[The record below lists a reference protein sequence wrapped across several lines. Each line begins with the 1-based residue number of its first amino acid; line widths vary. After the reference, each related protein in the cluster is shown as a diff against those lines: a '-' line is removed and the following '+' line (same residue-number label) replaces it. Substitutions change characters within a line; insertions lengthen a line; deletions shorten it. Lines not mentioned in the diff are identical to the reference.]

1 MASSLWKILRSPALQ
16 AHALIHANTAIS
28 AIGRGGRGRGNGPGS
43 PPLGARLRQQA
54 RTTPIDWQGLA
65 TTRNSLA
72 ASIGAISAGVVVA
85 QVLIRQLDDRVVAI
99 LREQA
104 RARGVSLEQS
114 LREMLT
120 QAAQQHSDVRQRLAA
135 LRRQTPARAQDLDV
149 AALIREGREQR

>member
-1 MASSLWKILRSPALQ
+1 MTSLPTNCSCLLPVLGGAFDPWNALPWDVPNSSIGGALG
-16 AHALIHANTAIS
+16 T
-28 AIGRGGRGRGNGPGS
+28 
-43 PPLGARLRQQA
+43 RLQPQA

-65 TTRNSLA
+65 TTRDSLV
-72 ASIGAISAGVVVA
+72 ASIAAISAVAVVA
-85 QVLIRQLDDRVVAI
+85 QVLIRQLDERVVAI

-120 QAAQQHSDVRQRLAA
+120 QAAQQHSDVRQRLAV
-135 LRRQTPARAQDLDV
+135 LRRQTPARAQELDV